1 MPTRSPLRAPTADHE
16 LASAASIR
24 LRGVTAEQAGR
35 AVLHGV
41 SADLPGSSITVITGA
56 NGAGKSTL
64 LAVVAGLHRPIDGT
78 IEGLAGRS
86 VAYVPQRSAV
96 PEHFPVTVREVAS
109 MGRWPVLRNW
119 WARLGGDDRRVVG
132 ESLARLDVEDLADR
146 PFGRLS
152 GGQRQR
158 VLVAQ
163 ALARRADVLLLD
175 EPTVGLDR
183 ASGLAIRRVLRAE
196 AARGVTVVEVSHD
209 PVAIAEADGRIH
221 LVAGCIARDAE

>member
-1 MPTRSPLRAPTADHE
+1 MPATSSLRATTADHE
-16 LASAASIR
+16 PSGGASIR
-24 LRGVTAEQAGR
+24 LRGISAEQAGR

-64 LAVVAGLHRPIDGT
+64 LAVVAGLHQPVVGTIDG
-78 IEGLAGRS
+78 ISGRP

-96 PEHFPVTVREVAS
+96 PEHFPVTVREVVS
-109 MGRWPVLRNW
+109 MGRWPVLRTW
-119 WARLGGDDRRVVG
+119 WARLGADDRRIVG
-132 ESLARLDVEDLADR
+132 ESLARLDVADLADR

-163 ALARRADVLLLD
+163 ALGRRADVLLLD

-183 ASGLAIRRVLRAE
+183 ASGLAIRRVLQAE
-196 AARGVTVVEVSHD
+196 AERGVTVVEVSHD
-209 PVAIAEADGRIH
+209 PVAIAEADGRVH
-221 LVAGCIARDAE
+221 LEAGCVVGDAS

>member
-1 MPTRSPLRAPTADHE
+1 MPVTSSLRAASVDHE
-16 LASAASIR
+16 PSGDVSIR
-24 LRGVTAEQAGR
+24 LRGIGAEQAGR

-64 LAVVAGLHRPIDGT
+64 LAVVAGLHRPVVGSVDG
-78 IEGLAGRS
+78 IAGRS

-96 PEHFPVTVREVAS
+96 PEHLPVTVREVVS
-109 MGRWPVLRNW
+109 MGRWPMLRTW
-119 WARLGGDDRRVVG
+119 WARLGRDDRRVVE
-132 ESLARLDVEDLADR
+132 ESLARLDVADLADR

-163 ALARRADVLLLD
+163 ALARRAEVLLLD

-183 ASGLAIRRVLRAE
+183 ASGLAIRRVLREEAE
-196 AARGVTVVEVSHD
+196 RGVTVVEVSHD
-209 PVAIAEADGRIH
+209 PVAIAEADGRVH
-221 LVAGCIARDAE
+221 LAAGCVVGDAS